1 MITVLDWDMLT
12 PAAFA
17 MSNANDV
24 DVGVGRSML
33 INNIRWGKEIDPIM
47 KDLDPRFMPDWAK
60 LKEEYDKNSPE
71 ENAGVSS
78 ELNVWHRKNHD
89 NYKKLVELWNKD
101 PRDCEGMVYLM
112 KTSEDPGPIS
122 GPARQE
128 WLENLGE
135 IDPGFTVTPEEAE
148 QAAQQ

>member
-60 LKEEYDKNSPE
+60 LGSRSFHADQQHPLGQGDRPHHERPGSP
-71 ENAGVSS
+71 
-78 ELNVWHRKNHD
+78 L
-89 NYKKLVELWNKD
+89 Y
-101 PRDCEGMVYLM
+101 
-112 KTSEDPGPIS
+112 
-122 GPARQE
+122 AR
-128 WLENLGE
+128 LGK
-135 IDPGFTVTPEEAE
+135 AE
-148 QAAQQ
+148 RRV